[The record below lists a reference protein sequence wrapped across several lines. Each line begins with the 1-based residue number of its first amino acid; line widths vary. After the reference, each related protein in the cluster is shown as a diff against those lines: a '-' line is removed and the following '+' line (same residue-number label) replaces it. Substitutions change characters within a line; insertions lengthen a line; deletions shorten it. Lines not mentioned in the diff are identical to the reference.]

1 MRLEKKTLRDL
12 DPADLEGKRVLVR
25 VDYNVPIENGKVTD
39 DGRIRATLPTLGYL
53 RDHGARV
60 VLVSHLGRPKGKP
73 DPKYSLAP
81 VARRLQALLGYPV
94 AFAGT
99 AVGPQAKAAVERL
112 RPGEVCLLENT
123 RFFPGEEENDPDLA
137 REMAG
142 LADLYVND
150 AFGSA
155 HRAHAST
162 AGVAE
167 LLRPAVAGFL
177 MERELRFLG
186 EALESPAGPFVAVL
200 GGAKISG
207 KLELIDRL
215 LGRVDRLCVGGAM
228 ACTFFHAMGLE
239 TGASL
244 VEPEM
249 KEAAA
254 ALLER
259 AGDRL
264 LLPEDVVVAERM
276 ERGAAKRVVSRD
288 AIPAGWAAVDIGPAS
303 VERFRREIG
312 RAKTVL
318 WNGPVGVFEVP
329 DFAEGTLRL
338 AHAVAE
344 ATEGGAT
351 TVLGGG
357 DTGAA
362 AAAAGVEDRVSH
374 VSTGG
379 GAALEFLAGRTLPGV
394 AALSDREE

>member
-276 ERGAAKRVVSRD
+276 ETGAAKRVVSRD